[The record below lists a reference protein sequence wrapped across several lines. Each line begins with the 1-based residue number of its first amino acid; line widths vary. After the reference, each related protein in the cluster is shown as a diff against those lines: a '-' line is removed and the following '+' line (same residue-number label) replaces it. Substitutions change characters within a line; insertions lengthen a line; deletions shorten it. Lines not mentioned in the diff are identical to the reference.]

1 MMEMVI
7 KGKQRL
13 MSTRWQRRAMSVFI
27 AVLCLIVLIGLTAA
41 PVFAAAAGGG
51 NKITVETD
59 DAKLK
64 GVTTLYNVIG
74 WIAGWAAKLGL
85 AIAFFGGVQT
95 VLGFMNDDADS
106 KTRGLKLMAAGF
118 MLFGVCQAA
127 DMFFKV

>member
-13 MSTRWQRRAMSVFI
+13 MSTRWQRRAMSVFM
-27 AVLCLIVLIGLTAA
+27 AVLCLVILISITAA
-41 PVFAAAAGGG
+41 PVFAAATP
-51 NKITVETD
+51 TVTVAD
-59 DAKLK
+59 DADLA
-64 GVTTLYNVIG
+64 GVSVLYKVIG

-85 AIAFFGGVQT
+85 AVAFFGGIQT

-127 DMFFKV
+127 DMFFNV